1 MSKCVVKPALMIH
14 RTANEELLKF
24 KIHKLYVLHDEQLS
38 IVRPCRL
45 IPLPMDWIGL
55 EKFKK
60 KFDLLGI

>member
-38 IVRPCRL
+38 IVN
-45 IPLPMDWIGL
+45 WISAE
-55 EKFKK
+55 EKKVK
-60 KFDLLGI
+60 P